1 MDGPARGEA
10 ILDGQKVDDN
20 IVLVGKTSGGSPMRW
35 TFSEIKPTSFRWR
48 GESMAGKDWRVFQ
61 DLWARRTQLYLPQH

>member
-20 IVLVGKTSGGSPMRW
+20 IVLAGKTSGGSPMRW
-35 TFSEIKPTSFRWR
+35 TFSEIKPNSFHWR
-48 GESMAGKDWRVFQ
+48 GESMAGKGLVRIPGF
-61 DLWARRTQLYLPQH
+61 WARRTQ